1 MEPFHTHLLF
11 YIHIHSFQ
19 TFAPNLETFHSVIQL
34 LLGYHVSQIITQV
47 FQWSSCPSHHF
58 ISVQSS
64 ALQHFFVQVKVKFLE
79 PFGKIRKLMIFVFKS
94 SCSLSFPLAPSMHH
108 SHSNPSMTSE
118 EATRGIAVEK
128 FDSMKKWSINTYKV
142 GALIWS

>member
-1 MEPFHTHLLF
+1 MISMFK
-11 YIHIHSFQ
+11 
-19 TFAPNLETFHSVIQL
+19 
-34 LLGYHVSQIITQV
+34 
-47 FQWSSCPSHHF
+47 QWCF
-58 ISVQSS
+58 
-64 ALQHFFVQVKVKFLE
+64 
-79 PFGKIRKLMIFVFKS
+79 
-94 SCSLSFPLAPSMHH
+94 LSFPLAPSMHH